1 MHKYGESKTT
11 RIMMATVTHVTSG
24 WGLRKFQADGFLF
37 DRMYSDCLS
46 STYATNKNK
55 KKLKL
60 HYKYYIKR
68 EKNKIERKNI
78 QSKYKSPN
86 NE

>member
-1 MHKYGESKTT
+1 
-11 RIMMATVTHVTSG
+11 
-24 WGLRKFQADGFLF
+24 
-37 DRMYSDCLS
+37 MYSDCLS